1 MFTKFVAV
9 VVVAAGMAVEAYG
22 ANVRSPNGVTP
33 VAWRG
38 GYRYRRFSYPATTG
52 RSYSG
57 NRTYSGRSSALDYPA
72 YTQPYATRT
81 HQWNKYPNQPYYLRG
96 ERKSLLILP

>member
-1 MFTKFVAV
+1 MSKKFVAAGV
-9 VVVAAGMAVEAYG
+9 VLAALACEAQ
-22 ANVRSPNGVTP
+22 AAPAKAEA

-38 GYRYRRFSYPATTG
+38 GYRYRRSSYPASSRPAYSYG
-52 RSYSG
+52 DRSS
-57 NRTYSGRSSALDYPA
+57 SGRTSALDYPS
-72 YTQPYATRT
+72 YTQPYSTRI